1 MHMMNQKHVEA
12 KLQLATAF
20 AELAGQTPP
29 ERITINMIVDRLGKH
44 RKTFYYHFTGKEQL
58 IIWLFRY
65 ELGCALSER
74 FEENLLV
81 YEPEGSSCY
90 ADFPYYVHN
99 LKESGRIYHAPF
111 FSVLASV
118 LERRRQYYR
127 NILSFRGPGTFDQY
141 LHRLYYPAIEDDI
154 AFLVRR
160 EIERL
165 NPIEASSVSTALK
178 ANDCVDFLAQFYT
191 DAFITR
197 FVERLNYSARRR
209 SVHDIYPFENV
220 VHDSLEA
227 LVEQQIRRLASKSR

>member
-1 MHMMNQKHVEA
+1 MMNQKHVEA

-29 ERITINMIVDRLGKH
+29 ERITISMIVDRLGKH
-44 RKTFYYHFTGKEQL
+44 RKTFYYHFSGKEQL

-118 LERRRQYYR
+118 LEKRRTYYR
-127 NILSFRGPGTFDQY
+127 AILSTRGPATLDQY
-141 LHRLYYPAIEDDI
+141 LHRLYYPAIKQDI
-154 AFLVRR
+154 EFLVQRELKSLDRFRR
-160 EIERL
+160 Q
-165 NPIEASSVSTALK
+165 AS
-178 ANDCVDFLAQFYT
+178 
-191 DAFITR
+191 
-197 FVERLNYSARRR
+197 RR
-209 SVHDIYPFENV
+209 SYRRTTVWTSSRNSTPMRSSPASPNGCTTHREE
-220 VHDSLEA
+220 EA
-227 LVEQQIRRLASKSR
+227 RTTSTPSRTSSTIR

>member
-44 RKTFYYHFTGKEQL
+44 RKTFYYHFSGKEQL

-81 YEPEGSSCY
+81 HEPEGSSCY

-118 LERRRQYYR
+118 LEKRGRTTARSCPR
-127 NILSFRGPGTFDQY
+127 ADPPRWTSTCTASTILP
-141 LHRLYYPAIEDDI
+141 
-154 AFLVRR
+154 
-160 EIERL
+160 
-165 NPIEASSVSTALK
+165 SSRT
-178 ANDCVDFLAQFYT
+178 
-191 DAFITR
+191 
-197 FVERLNYSARRR
+197 
-209 SVHDIYPFENV
+209 
-220 VHDSLEA
+220 
-227 LVEQQIRRLASKSR
+227 

>member
-1 MHMMNQKHVEA
+1 MATMNRRHTEA
-12 KLQLATAF
+12 KYQLASAF
-20 AELAGQTPP
+20 AELASDIPFDK
-29 ERITINMIVDRLGKH
+29 ITINMIVDKLGKH

-65 ELGCALSER
+65 ELGCTLSER
-74 FEENLLV
+74 FEETRLV
-81 YEPEGSSCY
+81 YEPEGSTPY
-90 ADFPYYVHN
+90 ADFPFYVRN
-99 LKESGRIYHAPF
+99 VKDSGRIYHAPF

-154 AFLVRR
+154 AFLVQR

-209 SVHDIYPFENV
+209 STHDIYPFENV